1 MVVDAARGRD
11 PHDNVMQ
18 EGGPYHVRGK
28 LESYLQRL
36 RKTERSHLA
45 DQLAEKYASEL

>member
-1 MVVDAARGRD
+1 MFTGELAKF
-11 PHDNVMQ
+11 M
-18 EGGPYHVRGK
+18 GGPYHVRGK

>member
-1 MVVDAARGRD
+1 
-11 PHDNVMQ
+11 MQ

-36 RKTERSHLA
+36 RKTERSHVA
-45 DQLAEKYASEL
+45 DQLAKKYASEL